1 MHCVDTGHDTWG
13 DQDKEERKEGGEVDE
28 VHNWEGYKAKFLM
41 SFIDGQTILVNNKK
55 YRLWFT

>member
-13 DQDKEERKEGGEVDE
+13 DQDKEERKEEGEVDE

-41 SFIDGQTILVNNKK
+41 SFKDGQTIL
-55 YRLWFT
+55 